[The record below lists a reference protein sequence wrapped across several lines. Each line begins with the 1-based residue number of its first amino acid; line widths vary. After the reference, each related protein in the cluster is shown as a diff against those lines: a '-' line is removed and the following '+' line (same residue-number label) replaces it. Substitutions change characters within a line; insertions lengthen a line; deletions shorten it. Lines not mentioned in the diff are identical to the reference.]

1 MTAEQRQNLQA
12 FRDYIKKILD
22 PTYILSYMSSWLRDD
37 EVQCIQ
43 AEKNNKGPIEA
54 ASLFLR
60 YLLELQT
67 EGWFRAFLDA
77 LYHAG
82 YCGLYE
88 AIETWDFQKLEKLE
102 EHRLLLRRLEP
113 EFKATVSPT
122 DILSEISECLIN
134 QECEE
139 IRQVSEGLT
148 VRLLRMTEQ
157 RWPAYRF
164 SFRKNRSVRI
174 SVRIPALLQKRLLII
189 YTAH

>member
-67 EGWFRAFLDA
+67 EGWFRAFF
-77 LYHAG
+77 G
-82 YCGLYE
+82 CPVPC
-88 AIETWDFQKLEKLE
+88 
-102 EHRLLLRRLEP
+102 RLLWTL
-113 EFKATVSPT
+113 
-122 DILSEISECLIN
+122 
-134 QECEE
+134 
-139 IRQVSEGLT
+139 
-148 VRLLRMTEQ
+148 
-157 RWPAYRF
+157 
-164 SFRKNRSVRI
+164 
-174 SVRIPALLQKRLLII
+174 
-189 YTAH
+189 